1 MSRALRVLD
10 AADAATVLPALR
22 TALDGSGPAILPLAE
37 PALPEPIEGSGGIA
51 RRVTSTGSVTGV
63 SESVTGEG
71 TVPERVAV
79 VVQTSGSTGSPKR
92 VALSATALLAGA
104 AASDS
109 VLGGPGQWLLCL
121 PAHYIAGIN
130 VLTRSITAG
139 TEPVLMDPEG
149 FTATRFAEAAASLTH
164 PRRYTSL
171 VPAQLGR
178 LLREEAGIAALRGF
192 TAVLVGGQALPERLH
207 ALALEAGI
215 TIIRTYGSSETAG
228 GCVYDGV
235 PIGDVTVRIRDGRI
249 ELAGS
254 VLAEDYLG
262 EPERTAAAFVEH
274 QGRRWFVTEDS
285 GTLDDGVLTVSGRL
299 DDVIISGGVKVSL
312 AEVEAVVRSLPGLA
326 DAVVVAAPHPEWGE
340 VPVLVTAHPVDPDA
354 VRQAVAERL
363 GPAAAPA
370 RVHLLDELPMLASGK
385 PDRVAITALSLG

>member
-1 MSRALRVLD
+1 MMLD
-10 AADAATVLPALR
+10 GADASAVLVALR

-37 PALPEPIEGSGGIA
+37 PADAPSA
-51 RRVTSTGSVTGV
+51 
-63 SESVTGEG
+63 
-71 TVPERVAV
+71 VPERVAV

-92 VALSATALLAGA
+92 VALSAEALLAGA
-104 AASDS
+104 AASDA

-130 VLTRSITAG
+130 VLTRSIVAG

-149 FTATRFAEAAASLTH
+149 FTAARFAEAAAALTH

-192 TAVLVGGQALPERLH
+192 AAVLVGGQALPERLH
-207 ALALEAGI
+207 ALAIEAGI
-215 TIIRTYGSSETAG
+215 TVIRTYGSSETAG

-235 PIGDVTVRIRDGRI
+235 PIGDVTVRIRDSRI

-254 VLAEDYLG
+254 VLAEGYLDD
-262 EPERTAAAFVEH
+262 PERTAEAFLEKE
-274 QGRRWFVTEDS
+274 GRRWFRTED
-285 GTLDDGVLTVSGRL
+285 GGVLDDGVLTVTGRL

-340 VPVLVTAHPVDPDA
+340 APVLVTAHPVDPDA
-354 VRQAVAERL
+354 VRQAVAARL

-385 PDRVAITALSLG
+385 PDRVAITALALR